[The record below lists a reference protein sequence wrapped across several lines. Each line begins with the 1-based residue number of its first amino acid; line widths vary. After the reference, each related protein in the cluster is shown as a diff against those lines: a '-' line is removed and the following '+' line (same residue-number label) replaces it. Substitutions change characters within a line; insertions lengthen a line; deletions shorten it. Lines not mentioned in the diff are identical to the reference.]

1 MKDEKMIKL
10 LNDIKNYLKNDQLDK
25 AKELVKR
32 NIKKLEE
39 KSKD

>member
-10 LNDIKNYLKNDQLDK
+10 LNDIKNYLKKDQLDK
-25 AKELVKR
+25 AKELIKR

-39 KSKD
+39 K